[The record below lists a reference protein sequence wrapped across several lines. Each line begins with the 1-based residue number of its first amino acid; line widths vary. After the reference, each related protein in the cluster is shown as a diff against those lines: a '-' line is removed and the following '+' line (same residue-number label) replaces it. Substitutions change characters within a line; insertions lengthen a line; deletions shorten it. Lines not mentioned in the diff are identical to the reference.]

1 MLFNSLTFI
10 VFFAVVVA
18 LYWSIRSWNARKNLL
33 VTASYIFYGAW
44 NPPFAAL
51 LFSTT
56 AMDFWLGR
64 QIATAKNLSS
74 HRAWLIGSVCMNLS
88 MLGFF
93 KYGNFLLENF
103 QWLIARIGIIYH
115 PPHLDILLPVGIS
128 FYTFHSLSYTLDIYR
143 GVLQPTRSLRDFVLA
158 VSFFPQLVAG
168 PIVRAGD
175 FLPQLV
181 RPPHLRLGQFL
192 WGLLLMTLGLFEKIV
207 VADTLLSGSADR
219 IFGYGGPLIALD
231 SWIGV
236 LAFAGQIFF
245 DFAGYSTCAI
255 GAALCLGF
263 HLKDNFRFPYAA
275 IGFSDFW
282 RRWHISLST
291 FLRDYVYIPLGGN
304 RVGWTRAAINLVIVM
319 FLGGLWHGAA
329 WTFVVWG
336 LLHGFYLVIEHAS
349 RALIGERAWTDPFAV
364 KLLLGL
370 VTYGAVCLAWVFFRA
385 SDFTIATRMLRG
397 MFGGHPHGDAILATR
412 EMLQIGIVTFFMML
426 AHWSLRET
434 NIETAVTR
442 LPRWIVTT
450 AWALM
455 ACAII
460 LTQGSSNAFIY
471 FQFSAHPSAAAFVLP
486 PTDGSRE
493 RPRRSTARVRAPDH
507 ANSLARH
514 HCYCCVGRYRRCVCL
529 GILLPFDWLRTH
541 SG

>member
-1 MLFNSLTFI
+1 MLFNSLTFV
-10 VFFAVVVA
+10 VFFAVVVTA
-18 LYWSIRSWNARKNLL
+18 YWSIRSWPARKNLL

-56 AMDFWLGR
+56 AMDFWLGKR
-64 QIATAKNLSS
+64 IAGAKEP
-74 HRAWLIGSVCMNLS
+74 HRRKLWVIASVCMNLS

-103 QWLIARIGIIYH
+103 QWLMARMGVIYQ

-143 GVLQPTRSLRDFVLA
+143 GVLQPTKSLRDFVLA

-175 FLPQLV
+175 FLPQLITA
-181 RPPHLRLGQFL
+181 PGLRTGQFL

-207 VADTLLSGSADR
+207 LADTLLSGSADR
-219 IFGYGGPLIALD
+219 IFGYGGPLVALD
-231 SWIGV
+231 SWLGV
-236 LAFAGQIFF
+236 IAFAGQIFF

-291 FLRDYVYIPLGGN
+291 FLRDYLYIPLGGN
-304 RVGWTRAAINLVIVM
+304 QVRPLRAAINLVIVM

-336 LLHGFYLVIEHAS
+336 LLHGSYLVIERVLRVS
-349 RALIGERAWTDPFAV
+349 FENRAWAGNVITRFLAGCATYFAI
-364 KLLLGL
+364 
-370 VTYGAVCLAWVFFRA
+370 CIAWVFFRA
-385 SDFTIATRMLRG
+385 SDFTIAKRMLLG
-397 MFGGHPHGDAILATR
+397 MFGGHTHGDAILSTR
-412 EMLQIGIVTFFMML
+412 EMLQVGIVTL
-426 AHWSLRET
+426 CLILVHWSLRDTNLET
-434 NIETAVTR
+434 VVTR
-442 LPRWIVTT
+442 LPRWTVTA

-460 LTQGSSNAFIY
+460 LTQGNSNAFIY
-471 FQFSAHPSAAAFVLP
+471 FQF
-486 PTDGSRE
+486 
-493 RPRRSTARVRAPDH
+493 
-507 ANSLARH
+507 
-514 HCYCCVGRYRRCVCL
+514 
-529 GILLPFDWLRTH
+529 
-541 SG
+541 

>member
-1 MLFNSLTFI
+1 MLFNSLTFV
-10 VFFAVVVA
+10 VFFAVVVT
-18 LYWSIRSWNARKNLL
+18 LYWSMRSWNARKNLL
-33 VTASYIFYGAW
+33 VVASYIFYGAW

-56 AMDFWLGR
+56 AMDFWLGAR
-64 QIATAKNLSS
+64 IAKAKGP
-74 HRAWLIGSVCMNLS
+74 HARRVWLVASVCMNLS

-103 QWLIARIGIIYH
+103 QWLLARIGVIYQ

-128 FYTFHSLSYTLDIYR
+128 FYTFHSLSYTLDVYR
-143 GVLQPTRSLRDFVLA
+143 GVLQPTKSLRDFVLA

-181 RPPHLRLGQFL
+181 TPPGLRMGQFL

-207 VADTLLSGSADR
+207 LADTMLSDSADR
-219 IFGYGGPLIALD
+219 IFGYAGPLIAVD
-231 SWIGV
+231 SWLGV
-236 LAFAGQIFF
+236 MAFAGQIFF

-291 FLRDYVYIPLGGN
+291 FLRDYLYIPLGGN
-304 RVGWTRAAINLVIVM
+304 QVRPFRAALNLVIVM

-336 LLHGFYLVIEHAS
+336 LLHGSYLVV
-349 RALIGERAWTDPFAV
+349 ERVIRVLFEKKTWANNLSTRVLAWFA
-364 KLLLGL
+364 
-370 VTYGAVCLAWVFFRA
+370 TYTAVCIAWVFFRA

-397 MFGGHPHGDAILATR
+397 MFGGHAHGDAILSTR
-412 EMLQIGIVTFFMML
+412 EMLQIGTVTVCMII
-426 AHWSLRET
+426 AHWSLRDS

-442 LPRWIVTT
+442 LPRLVVTA
-450 AWALM
+450 AWAFM
-455 ACAII
+455 ASAII
-460 LTQGSSNAFIY
+460 LTQGNSNAFIY
-471 FQFSAHPSAAAFVLP
+471 FQF
-486 PTDGSRE
+486 
-493 RPRRSTARVRAPDH
+493 
-507 ANSLARH
+507 
-514 HCYCCVGRYRRCVCL
+514 
-529 GILLPFDWLRTH
+529 
-541 SG
+541 

>member
-1 MLFNSLTFI
+1 MLFNSLTFV
-10 VFFAVVVA
+10 VFFAVVVTV
-18 LYWSIRSWNARKNLL
+18 YWSMRSWNARKYFL
-33 VTASYIFYGAW
+33 VFASYVFYGAW

-64 QIATAKNLSS
+64 RIAKAKDQPSR
-74 HRAWLIGSVCMNLS
+74 RAWLVGSVCMNLS

-103 QWLIARIGIIYH
+103 QWLLARIGIVYH

-181 RPPHLRLGQFL
+181 RPPSLRIGQFL

-207 VADTLLSGSADR
+207 LADTMLAGSADR
-219 IFGYGGPLIALD
+219 IFSYAGPLVALD
-231 SWIGV
+231 SWLGV
-236 LAFAGQIFF
+236 IAFAGQIFF

-291 FLRDYVYIPLGGN
+291 FLRDYLYIPLGGN
-304 RVGWTRAAINLVIVM
+304 QVRPLRAALNLVIVM
-319 FLGGLWHGAA
+319 FLCGLLHGAA

-336 LLHGFYLVIEHAS
+336 LLHGSYLVIERVIRVFFEDA
-349 RALIGERAWTDPFAV
+349 AWANNVATRLLAGVATYAAV
-364 KLLLGL
+364 SI
-370 VTYGAVCLAWVFFRA
+370 AWVFFRA
-385 SDFTIATRMLRG
+385 SDFTIATRMLPG
-397 MFGGHPHGDAILATR
+397 MFGGHPHGDAILSTR
-412 EMLQIGIVTFFMML
+412 EMLQIGIVIAGMIL
-426 AHWSLRET
+426 AHWALRES

-442 LPRWIVTT
+442 LPRWLVTT
-450 AWALM
+450 AWAAM

-471 FQFSAHPSAAAFVLP
+471 FQF
-486 PTDGSRE
+486 
-493 RPRRSTARVRAPDH
+493 
-507 ANSLARH
+507 
-514 HCYCCVGRYRRCVCL
+514 
-529 GILLPFDWLRTH
+529 
-541 SG
+541 

>member
-1 MLFNSLTFI
+1 MLFNSLTFV
-10 VFFAVVVA
+10 VFFAVVVTV
-18 LYWSIRSWNARKNLL
+18 YWSMRSWNARKYFL
-33 VTASYIFYGAW
+33 VVASYVFYGAW

-64 QIATAKNLSS
+64 RIAKAKGRHS
-74 HRAWLIGSVCMNLS
+74 RRIWLVGSVCMNLS

-93 KYGNFLLENF
+93 KYGNFLLQNF
-103 QWLIARIGIIYH
+103 QWLVARLGIIYQ

-143 GVLQPTRSLRDFVLA
+143 AVLKPTKSLRDFILA

-181 RPPHLRLGQFL
+181 RPPGLRIGQFM

-207 VADTLLSGSADR
+207 LADTMLADSADR
-219 IFGYGGPLIALD
+219 IFGYAGPLVALD
-231 SWIGV
+231 SWLGV
-236 LAFAGQIFF
+236 IAFAGQIFF

-291 FLRDYVYIPLGGN
+291 FLRDYLYIPLGGN
-304 RVGWTRAAINLVIVM
+304 RVAWTQAAINLVIVM

-336 LLHGFYLVIEHAS
+336 LLHGSYLVIE
-349 RALIGERAWTDPFAV
+349 RIIRVLFENKAWANHLATRVLAGFA
-364 KLLLGL
+364 
-370 VTYGAVCLAWVFFRA
+370 TYGAVCIALVFFRA
-385 SDFTIATRMLRG
+385 SDFTVASRMLGG
-397 MFGGHPHGDAILATR
+397 MFGRHTHGDAILSTR
-412 EMLQIGIVTFFMML
+412 EILQVTLETAGMIL
-426 AHWSLRET
+426 VHWTLRDS
-434 NIETAVTR
+434 NIETAVMR
-442 LPRWIVTT
+442 LPRWIVAGT
-450 AWALM
+450 WALM

-460 LTQGSSNAFIY
+460 LTQGNSNAFIY
-471 FQFSAHPSAAAFVLP
+471 FQF
-486 PTDGSRE
+486 
-493 RPRRSTARVRAPDH
+493 
-507 ANSLARH
+507 
-514 HCYCCVGRYRRCVCL
+514 
-529 GILLPFDWLRTH
+529 
-541 SG
+541 

>member
-1 MLFNSLTFI
+1 MLFNSLTFV
-10 VFFAVVVA
+10 VFFAVVVTA
-18 LYWSIRSWNARKNLL
+18 YWSVRSWNVRKNLL
-33 VTASYIFYGAW
+33 VVASYIFYGAW

-56 AMDFWLGR
+56 AMDFWLGSR
-64 QIATAKNLSS
+64 IARAKGRHS
-74 HRAWLIGSVCMNLS
+74 RRMWLVASVCMNLS

-93 KYGNFLLENF
+93 KYGNFLLQNF
-103 QWLIARIGIIYH
+103 QWLLAHIGIIYQ

-143 GVLQPTRSLRDFVLA
+143 GVLRPTKSLRDFILA

-181 RPPHLRLGQFL
+181 TPPGLRMGQFL

-207 VADTLLSGSADR
+207 LADTMLSGSADR
-219 IFGYGGPLIALD
+219 VFSYAGPLVALD
-231 SWIGV
+231 SWLGV
-236 LAFAGQIFF
+236 MAFAGQIFF
-245 DFAGYSTCAI
+245 DFAGYSICAI

-291 FLRDYVYIPLGGN
+291 FLRDYLYIPLGGN
-304 RVGWTRAAINLVIVM
+304 QVRPVRAAINLVIVM

-336 LLHGFYLVIEHAS
+336 LLHGSYLVIERVIRVFFEDAPW
-349 RALIGERAWTDPFAV
+349 AKNFAT
-364 KLLLGL
+364 KFLAGL
-370 VTYGAVCLAWVFFRA
+370 ATYTAVCIAWVFFRA
-385 SDFTIATRMLRG
+385 SDFTIATRMLRS
-397 MFGGHPHGDAILATR
+397 MFGGHAHGDAILSGR
-412 EMLQIGIVTFFMML
+412 EMLQIGIVTACMIL
-426 AHWSLRET
+426 VHCSLRES

-442 LPRWIVTT
+442 LPPWVVTA

-460 LTQGSSNAFIY
+460 LTQGNSNAFIY
-471 FQFSAHPSAAAFVLP
+471 FQF
-486 PTDGSRE
+486 
-493 RPRRSTARVRAPDH
+493 
-507 ANSLARH
+507 
-514 HCYCCVGRYRRCVCL
+514 
-529 GILLPFDWLRTH
+529 
-541 SG
+541 

>member
-1 MLFNSLTFI
+1 MLFNSLTF
-10 VFFAVVVA
+10 VFFFAIVVT

-56 AMDFWLGR
+56 ATDFWLGR
-64 QIATAKNLSS
+64 QIAKAKTQSS

-103 QWLIARIGIIYH
+103 QWLLARIGVIYH

-143 GVLQPTRSLRDFVLA
+143 GVLKPTRSLRDFVLA
-158 VSFFPQLVAG
+158 FSFFPQLVAG
-168 PIVRAGD
+168 PIVSAGD

-181 RPPHLRLGQFL
+181 RPPGLRAGQFL

-207 VADTLLSGSADR
+207 LADTMLSGSADR
-219 IFGYGGPLIALD
+219 IFGYAGPLVALD
-231 SWIGV
+231 SWLGV
-236 LAFAGQIFF
+236 MAFAGQIFF

-291 FLRDYVYIPLGGN
+291 FLRDYLYIPLGGN
-304 RVGWTRAAINLVIVM
+304 QVRPVRAVTNLVIVM

-336 LLHGFYLVIEHAS
+336 LLHGSYLVVERVARGLFEHKEWAKTLAT
-349 RALIGERAWTDPFAV
+349 RLLAWFA
-364 KLLLGL
+364 
-370 VTYGAVCLAWVFFRA
+370 TYAAVCIAWVFFRA
-385 SDFTIATRMLRG
+385 SDFTIAARMLGG
-397 MFGGHPHGDAILATR
+397 MFGQHPDGDAILSTR
-412 EMLQIGIVTFFMML
+412 ELLQIGGVTAGLIVMHWAMRDNTF
-426 AHWSLRET
+426 
-434 NIETAVTR
+434 ETAVMR
-442 LPRWIVTT
+442 LPPWTIAAIGSAMICV
-450 AWALM
+450 
-455 ACAII
+455 II

-471 FQFSAHPSAAAFVLP
+471 FQF
-486 PTDGSRE
+486 
-493 RPRRSTARVRAPDH
+493 
-507 ANSLARH
+507 
-514 HCYCCVGRYRRCVCL
+514 
-529 GILLPFDWLRTH
+529 
-541 SG
+541 